1 MHVAG
6 ISLARGSR
14 LQWIWGCCGA
24 APVQVLKGCRLLES
38 YERVYIGLIIRR
50 SNLSSLLGVPVRE
63 LAAARSSRSWTHR
76 YLSFPV
82 V

>member
-1 MHVAG
+1 M
-6 ISLARGSR
+6 LWGSSGSGSER
-14 LQWIWGCCGA
+14 LQASGKLRKSI
-24 APVQVLKGCRLLES
+24 
-38 YERVYIGLIIRR
+38 YR

-63 LAAARSSRSWTHR
+63 LAAARSSRSCTHR

>member
-1 MHVAG
+1 M
-6 ISLARGSR
+6 LWGSSGSGSER
-14 LQWIWGCCGA
+14 LQASGKLRKSIF
-24 APVQVLKGCRLLES
+24 
-38 YERVYIGLIIRR
+38 R

-63 LAAARSSRSWTHR
+63 LAARSSRSCTHR